1 MKLKIGSPKML
12 ICNLHAVPGNV
23 LCNDTWMIVVHLGQ
37 SIIEA
42 EIASSVNKRTYVLIP
57 QNISVNGN

>member
-1 MKLKIGSPKML
+1 ML
-12 ICNLHAVPGNV
+12 ICILHAVPGNV